1 MQWLTDDPNR
11 EEWHDPGAIWEIIV
25 WLALLAGV
33 LVLIW
38 VTL

>member
-1 MQWLTDDPNR
+1 MQWLTDDDSR
-11 EEWHDPGAIWEIIV
+11 EEWRDPGAIWEIIV
-25 WLALLAGV
+25 YLAVLAGV

>member
-1 MQWLTDDPNR
+1 MQWLTDDDSR
-11 EEWHDPGAIWEIIV
+11 EEWHDRGQVWEIIV

-38 VTL
+38 WTL